1 MKSVLFATFTFILC
15 RLLQPA
21 VVCDLLACLSF
32 SVDLFTYYS
41 SLHGPRS
48 SFTNTANKLCN
59 RNFERGGYYPP
70 PPTPNCGGRESLST
84 CCLWQPPLLF
94 YYDRQPTSILLLCN
108 VASFQLP
115 VTLPPPSSPALPPP
129 LSPCL
134 PLPASPTFLFRQ
146 RRVAPVRRPIA
157 ASTACAK
164 GGVSSFFVLQE
175 LSVKRG

>member
-1 MKSVLFATFTFILC
+1 MTFFPVCRSVLTCLRITAPCMVLGQVLPT
-15 RLLQPA
+15 QP
-21 VVCDLLACLSF
+21 
-32 SVDLFTYYS
+32 
-41 SLHGPRS
+41 
-48 SFTNTANKLCN
+48 TNCVIETSNEGVLT
-59 RNFERGGYYPP
+59 PTP

-115 VTLPPPSSPALPPP
+115 VTLPPPSSPAHSPP
-129 LSPCL
+129 SRCL
-134 PLPASPTFLFRQ
+134 PLPSSPTFLFRQ